1 VQWSGAAQ
9 AGFTSGNKA
18 WMRVQEADAAAG
30 WNAAAQLADPGSV
43 RAMWK
48 AALAARKKYN
58 LHLANFNL
66 LVPADE
72 RVFAYVRNP
81 PHGASVLVV
90 MNWSAELVEDV
101 TLAPDAA
108 AQAQAEESLEFKSA
122 EPIASLHDLEKRAT
136 LVLGSH
142 DDAQTHARWK
152 GQTLSALRPYEGLW
166 FELQ

>member
-1 VQWSGAAQ
+1 
-9 AGFTSGNKA
+9 
-18 WMRVQEADAAAG
+18 MRVQEADAAAG